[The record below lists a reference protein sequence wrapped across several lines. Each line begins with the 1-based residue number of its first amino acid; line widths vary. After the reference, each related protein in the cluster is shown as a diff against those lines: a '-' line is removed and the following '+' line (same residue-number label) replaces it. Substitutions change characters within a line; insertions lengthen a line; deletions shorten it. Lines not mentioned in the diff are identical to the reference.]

1 MNTHSLS
8 NSVGM
13 QSLCSRPLLIIG
25 LFGLLLMTGC
35 SNKDVVNTV
44 DDSADYRSA
53 RSLPPLKKPSRNQ
66 SLPSANDEVASE
78 PQDVVLEEAA
88 PMPTTMPE
96 SSFTDE
102 SSVAAVE
109 SDVSET
115 AIAASVV
122 ANDDGES
129 FLQIDAP
136 FEQAW
141 EYLADSLQKSDVTIF
156 ARNEAAGRFSI
167 GCGDIKDD
175 KVTVQKRG
183 GWSIFTRDKPEELE
197 YCALQVVEQK
207 NQALVSVLNR
217 SGEVVSAASSNS
229 VFKRILNN

>member
-1 MNTHSLS
+1 MNTHSLFTTL
-8 NSVGM
+8 GM
-13 QSLCSRPLLIIG
+13 RSLRRPLMLFIG

-35 SNKDVVNTV
+35 SNKDVVQTV

-53 RSLPPLKKPSRNQ
+53 RSLPPLKKPGQNR
-66 SLPSANDEVASE
+66 SLPSANDEVESA
-78 PQDVVLEEAA
+78 PQDVVLTEPEQQPELVNQAAENKAQSEASA
-88 PMPTTMPE
+88 ST
-96 SSFTDE
+96 
-102 SSVAAVE
+102 A
-109 SDVSET
+109 SEPV
-115 AIAASVV
+115 IAASVV

-129 FLQIDAP
+129 FLQINAP
-136 FEQAW
+136 LEQAW
-141 EYLADSLQKSDVTIF
+141 EFLADSLQKSDVTIF

-167 GCGDIKDD
+167 GCGDIIDD
-175 KVTVQKRG
+175 NVTVQKRG

-207 NQALVSVLNR
+207 DQALVSVLNR